1 MGKKVVDGAFTT
13 MIERLQSHSNP
24 NFFFLNY
31 DYHTYD
37 VKNFVVIPKHFF
49 TLEIIEK
56 RKPLS
61 ETAKRSGWI
70 GCNILLESIPQS
82 GKIFYIKNKEWQSK
96 DKIIE
101 EWNRTSFLED
111 FSNLKAK
118 GWLLDVLKCIELLK
132 KKMFSLHDLYEFE
145 GYLKSKHPENNNIQ
159 AKIRQQLQI
168 LRDKNYLQFEGR
180 GKYRLR

>member
-1 MGKKVVDGAFTT
+1 

-31 DYHTYD
+31 DCHTYD

-49 TLEIIEK
+49 TPEIIEK

-61 ETAKRSGWI
+61 ETAKRSGWM
-70 GCNILLESIPQS
+70 GCNILLESIPES
-82 GKIFYIKNKEWQSK
+82 GKIFYIKNNKWQSK

-101 EWNRTSFLED
+101 EWNRTSFLDD

-118 GWLLDVLKCIELLK
+118 GWLLL
-132 KKMFSLHDLYEFE
+132 MF
-145 GYLKSKHPENNNIQ
+145 
-159 AKIRQQLQI
+159 
-168 LRDKNYLQFEGR
+168 
-180 GKYRLR
+180 